1 MKRAR
6 KAAIVDSSDSDS
18 NDGEEENS
26 DYEPEIPTKKNPPKK
41 ARVIKEP
48 KVPKAKKVT
57 SSKEETKP
65 VKSKSKNNNNECD
78 NISPPKEVKETKTSK
93 EKKKSLGAL
102 NDSLYDTD
110 PSWVP
115 ADVISR
121 ELNLD
126 WDVTNTTCEVRII
139 VSLLSKILNL
149 FVSFLRQ
156 ATVSPSWPDTG
167 ARPQEAWGQTP

>member
-6 KAAIVDSSDSDS
+6 RAAIVDSSDSD

-26 DYEPEIPTKKNPPKK
+26 DYESEIQTKKNPPKK
-41 ARVIKEP
+41 ARVTKELIP
-48 KVPKAKKVT
+48 KVSKSKSKVNG
-57 SSKEETKP
+57 SKEETKP
-65 VKSKSKNNNNECD
+65 AKSKSKDNNHERDIPSKGN
-78 NISPPKEVKETKTSK
+78 KETKKS
-93 EKKKSLGAL
+93 EAKKKSLGGL

-126 WDVTNTTCEVRII
+126 WDVTNTTCEV
-139 VSLLSKILNL
+139 
-149 FVSFLRQ
+149 
-156 ATVSPSWPDTG
+156 TVCFICF
-167 ARPQEAWGQTP
+167 

>member
-6 KAAIVDSSDSDS
+6 KAAIVDSSESD

-26 DYEPEIPTKKNPPKK
+26 DYEPDIIHKKKNPPKK
-41 ARVIKEP
+41 AKVTKEP
-48 KVPKAKKVT
+48 KAKVAGESKV
-57 SSKEETKP
+57 KRKIKQTKSAR
-65 VKSKSKNNNNECD
+65 SKSKDINNE
-78 NISPPKEVKETKTSK
+78 SETPPRETKESIISSNA
-93 EKKKSLGAL
+93 KKKSLGAL

-126 WDVTNTTCEVRII
+126 WDVTNTTCEV
-139 VSLLSKILNL
+139 
-149 FVSFLRQ
+149 
-156 ATVSPSWPDTG
+156 
-167 ARPQEAWGQTP
+167 

>member
-6 KAAIVDSSDSDS
+6 KAAIVDSSDSE

-26 DYEPEIPTKKNPPKK
+26 DYEPDIQTKKNPPKK
-41 ARVIKEP
+41 ARVTKELKP
-48 KVPKAKKVT
+48 KVSKPKVKSA
-57 SSKEETKP
+57 KEETKP
-65 VKSKSKNNNNECD
+65 AKSKSKDDNQECD
-78 NISPPKEVKETKTSK
+78 FPQKGNIETKDSK
-93 EKKKSLGAL
+93 PKKKSLGSL

-126 WDVTNTTCEVRII
+126 WNDTNTTCEVR
-139 VSLLSKILNL
+139 VCLFVYYKILTE
-149 FVSFLRQ
+149 FLS
-156 ATVSPSWPDTG
+156 AS
-167 ARPQEAWGQTP
+167 